1 MISGVGGI
9 RTCCL
14 RLSYSTT
21 RPHPGPS
28 SGSFR
33 CCCRRLFATTCSAKK
48 KERVIVISG
57 PTGAGKSR
65 LALELAKRLN
75 GEIISADSVQSV
87 ESCDNCYK
95 VKSKACKEGK
105 SSISVVRGARLSALR
120 RDTAPQS
127 GCKHVH
133 YASQG
138 TWVESAIS
146 IMIHFTYLVYRG
158 LDVGSAKPSLSE
170 RKQLHLRAS
179 NQEHP
184 IPKRSLSSMA
194 NIISRVFNPCEKTR
208 RSDTRQQS
216 NSGGPTHASGDHSC
230 LVEDVSL
237 AWMNGAWALE
247 AHSSCSLEARG
258 ESRSHVPKFRRLVKA
273 HVVEFGCVVRF
284 DQIEVQ
290 LGQTVVDGYGSGWW
304 CCWTIMVVVEIDSSL
319 IANLMPEYSV
329 GQFFEDARQATR
341 NILNNGR
348 VPIVTGGTGLYL
360 RWYIYGKPDVPKASP
375 EIASEVSSELVDLER
390 IGDWDAAV
398 QLVVKAGDPKAET
411 LAANDWYRLRRSLEI
426 IKLDYALV
434 LVVVNLAV
442 VGDES
447 SGSPPSSF
455 RVPYDSFRDHLDSSA
470 TYCSL
475 DNNSSGDGL
484 EESKSTNLDYE
495 FICFF
500 LSSQRLD
507 LYRLID
513 SRCEEMLSGFN
524 LGALASVGLDG
535 QQFIESDS
543 LLSEARWLLDIGLLP
558 NLNSATRAIGYRQV

>member
-14 RLSYSTT
+14 RLSYSTA
-21 RPHPGPS
+21 RPLPGPS
-28 SGSFR
+28 SVSFR
-33 CCCRRLFATTCSAKK
+33 CCCRRLFSTTCSAKK
-48 KERVIVISG
+48 KEKVIVISG

-75 GEIISADSVQSV
+75 GEIISADSVQ
-87 ESCDNCYK
+87 
-95 VKSKACKEGK
+95 
-105 SSISVVRGARLSALR
+105 
-120 RDTAPQS
+120 
-127 GCKHVH
+127 
-133 YASQG
+133 
-138 TWVESAIS
+138 
-146 IMIHFTYLVYRG
+146 VYRG

-170 RKQLHLRAS
+170 RKEVPHHLVDILHPS
-179 NQEHP
+179 E
-184 IPKRSLSSMA
+184 
-194 NIISRVFNPCEKTR
+194 
-208 RSDTRQQS
+208 
-216 NSGGPTHASGDHSC
+216 
-230 LVEDVSL
+230 
-237 AWMNGAWALE
+237 
-247 AHSSCSLEARG
+247 
-258 ESRSHVPKFRRLVKA
+258 
-273 HVVEFGCVVRF
+273 
-284 DQIEVQ
+284 
-290 LGQTVVDGYGSGWW
+290 
-304 CCWTIMVVVEIDSSL
+304 
-319 IANLMPEYSV
+319 EYSV

-341 NILNNGR
+341 DILNNGR

-426 IKLDYALV
+426 IK
-434 LVVVNLAV
+434 
-442 VGDES
+442 S

-455 RVPYDSFRDHLDSSA
+455 RVPYDSFREPLDSSA
-470 TYCSL
+470 TCCSL

-484 EESKSTNLDYE
+484 EESRSMNLDYE

-513 SRCEEMLSGFN
+513 SRCEEMLS
-524 LGALASVGLDG
+524 V
-535 QQFIESDS
+535 IESDS

-558 NLNSATRAIGYRQV
+558 NLNSATRAIGYRQAMEYLLKCREREGWSSSREFYAFLSEFQKASRNFAKRQLTWFRNEHIYHWIDASKPFEKVLNFVCDSYYDQTGSLTVPESLGMKKDISDRRQILELKGYRTKNRRFMSRDDCSGILDWVKKTQSQTAELICQ